1 MERIRNTLKF
11 RAIFAVLS
19 CPGLSFLAGFLV
31 AYNEPAFEGAKGYA
45 FIFSAVLAL
54 PIIFTAVL
62 MTKTHRLLLVWALLS
77 VAGIALVS
85 I

>member
-11 RAIFAVLS
+11 RASFAVLS
-19 CPGLSFLAGFLV
+19 CPGLSFLVGFLA

-62 MTKTHRLLLVWALLS
+62 MTKTHRLQVVWALLS